1 MKFLKNRKVLAAIS
15 IILALGICFGLAPM
29 YNSSLEAKTEVIRIK
44 SKIKKGDVIEDKNL
58 EIVEVG
64 GYNLTSN
71 VIKDKE
77 TVKGKY
83 AKADMYPGEYVLQDK
98 LSTEPLGKDIY
109 LSSIQ
114 PNQKAISISVK
125 SLATGFSDKLQ
136 PGDIVSIIATQY
148 GEESLTTQPD
158 ELKFIEVMAVT
169 SSKGNDKDSTKSK
182 EKENTEEQDMG
193 ATITLIANDAQ
204 ALKLADLEANGIAH
218 VTFVYRGD
226 IQNKKMYL
234 DMQNELL
241 NRQTEVQN
249 EEE

>member
-15 IILALGICFGLAPM
+15 IILSLGICFGLAPM
-29 YNSSLEAKTEVIRIK
+29 YNAKLEAKTEVIRIK
-44 SKIKKGDVIEDKNL
+44 EKVKKGDLIEEKNL

-64 GYNLTSN
+64 GYNLTGN

-98 LSTEPLGKDIY
+98 LSVEPLGKDIY
-109 LSSIQ
+109 LSHIQ
-114 PNQKAISISVK
+114 PNQKAISISIK

-148 GEESLTTQPD
+148 GEESLTIQPK
-158 ELKFIEVMAVT
+158 ELNFLEVLAVT
-169 SSKGNDKDSTKSK
+169 ESKGNDKDRTKTK
-182 EKENTEEQDMG
+182 EKENTDEQDLG
-193 ATITLIANDAQ
+193 ATITLIANEAQ

-218 VTFVYRGD
+218 IAFVYRGEVEH
-226 IQNKKMYL
+226 KKMYL
-234 DMQNELL
+234 EKQNEIL
-241 NRQTEVQN
+241 NAKGE
-249 EEE
+249 